1 MGDWAPLFIDIVR
14 AHAGWAWP
22 VVFLVA
28 FCESLAVLSLLV
40 PGFAILIALSALIPT
55 GALEAW
61 PLITSATAGAVAG
74 DAVSYWVGRYCRGLP
89 SRWPL
94 RRHADAIGLAM
105 AYFRRH
111 GGKSVFIGRF
121 SGPLRA
127 FVPLV
132 AGMSE
137 MAPGRFWAANILSA
151 LVWAPSLVLAGD
163 VLGRVFDRLLRW
175 PPELLASLA
184 ALTLVAAALLLRRRP
199 RDQNLT
205 P

>member
-1 MGDWAPLFIDIVR
+1 MDTWAPLIIESVR

-22 VVFLVA
+22 AVFVVA

-40 PGFAILIALSALIPT
+40 PGFAILVALSTLIPT

-61 PLITSATAGAVAG
+61 PLIASAAAGAVAG
-74 DAVSYWVGRYCRGLP
+74 DAVSYWVGRYCRTLR

-94 RRHADAIGLAM
+94 NRCADAIALGM
-105 AYFRRH
+105 EFFRRH

-132 AGMSE
+132 AGMSD
-137 MAPGRFWAANILSA
+137 MAPGQFWLANVLSA
-151 LVWAPSLVLAGD
+151 LVWAPMLVLFGD
-163 VLGRVFDRLLRW
+163 VIGRIAERMLRW
-175 PPELLASLA
+175 PPGILMAVA
-184 ALTLVAAALLLRRRP
+184 ALTIGAAALLVRRRG
-199 RDQNLT
+199 RRVRT
-205 P
+205 